1 MLAQPH
7 ISWGKRPKRIDSSS
21 VKIESVK
28 LYFTLFRNRSDLETT
43 YQNRGLARL
52 CAQQFFNLCIA
63 KRKDALQLVANKQR
77 VGQR

>member
-1 MLAQPH
+1 MLAQRH
-7 ISWGKRPKRIDSSS
+7 VSWGKRPKRMNSAS

-28 LYFTLFRNRSDLETT
+28 LYFTLFRNRNCLETT
-43 YQNRGLARL
+43 YENGGLARL
-52 CAQQFFNLCIA
+52 CAQQLFNLRIA

>member
-7 ISWGKRPKRIDSSS
+7 LSWGKRPKRMDSAS

-28 LYFTLFRNRSDLETT
+28 LYFTHFRNRSGLDTT
-43 YQNRGLARL
+43 YQNRGLERL
-52 CAQQFFNLCIA
+52 CAQQLFNLCIA